1 MNREMLEQTFDAKYI
16 KQRKGR
22 NNTMLDYLET
32 HIVIQRL
39 NDSFDGNWSF
49 EIVSHEKIGEEVVVL
64 GRMTAE
70 GITKQQFGGSN
81 IARAKST
88 NEIICIGDD
97 MKSAA
102 SDALK
107 KCATLFGIGLH
118 LYGELIPSDDVSDKE
133 DNTDKPTSKDDKDK
147 PKTNMEN
154 MTGNLGNNLI
164 TKEQLAQIKKLRTQ
178 HKLSVED
185 VQDKCKRMFG
195 TTDVASLNTIMATA
209 LIAVIGSNG
218 NNGGNGSK

>member
-1 MNREMLEQTFDAKYI
+1 MLEQPFDSKYI

-22 NNTMLDYLET
+22 NNTTLDYLET

-49 EIVSHEKIGEEVVVL
+49 EIVSHEKIGEEIVVL

-70 GITKQQFGGSN
+70 GITKQQFGSSN

-118 LYGELIPSDDVSDKE
+118 LYGELIQSDDVSDKE
-133 DNTDKPTSKDDKDK
+133 DNTDKAISKDDKDK

-195 TTDVASLNTIMATA
+195 TTDVTALNTIMATA
-209 LIAVIGSNG
+209 LIAVIGNG